1 MKLDI
6 AGFENDLAIVRDFTM
21 LSRRRLLSL
30 YECVVSCE
38 RNNLEGAYVECGVWK
53 GGAVGLMA
61 LANVR
66 YGNNKRHLHLFDTF
80 EGVPEPDEK
89 VDGER
94 AIEEARKFG
103 VQTLGR
109 LTCNP
114 QFYENMDREV
124 ERLR

>member
-1 MKLDI
+1 M
-6 AGFENDLAIVRDFTM
+6 
-21 LSRRRLLSL
+21 SL

>member
-1 MKLDI
+1 MKLGI
-6 AGFENDLAIVRDFTM
+6 AGFEDDLAIVRDFTM

-61 LANVR
+61 LANLR

-80 EGVPEPDEK
+80 EGVSQSDRSLK
-89 VDGER
+89 CDGL
-94 AIEEARKFG
+94 A
-103 VQTLGR
+103 
-109 LTCNP
+109 
-114 QFYENMDREV
+114 
-124 ERLR
+124 LRD